1 MDKNQIQTIWDTFD
15 FTMDNISILEDQVS
29 FFVSQVDKKAAL
41 VEADVITEEKFIN
54 FCEES
59 LINHKNLISFYEKQI
74 HTVRDILSIDLK
86 LQPIE
91 REVSTSTLKELL
103 NLTAT
108 LKLAIEDSAS
118 NLDEMIQDL
127 KSI

>member
-15 FTMDNISILEDQVS
+15 FTMDNISMLEDQVS

-118 NLDEMIQDL
+118 NLNEMIQDL

>member
-1 MDKNQIQTIWDTFD
+1 MNKNQIQTIWDTFD
-15 FTMDNISILEDQVS
+15 FTMDNISVLEDQVS

-41 VEADVITEEKFIN
+41 VEAGVITEEKFID

-59 LINHKNLISFYEKQI
+59 LINHKNLVSFYEKQI

-103 NLTAT
+103 NLTVT
-108 LKLAIEDSAS
+108 LKLAIEDSAL

>member
-15 FTMDNISILEDQVS
+15 FTMDNISMLEDQVS

-59 LINHKNLISFYEKQI
+59 LTNHKNLISFYEKQM

>member
-59 LINHKNLISFYEKQI
+59 LTNHKNLISFYEKQM

>member
-15 FTMDNISILEDQVS
+15 FTMNNISVLEDQVA

-41 VEADVITEEKFIN
+41 VEADVITEEKFID

-91 REVSTSTLKELL
+91 REVSVSTLKELL

-108 LKLAIEDSAS
+108 LRLAIEDSAL
-118 NLDEMIQDL
+118 NLDQMIRDL

>member
-15 FTMDNISILEDQVS
+15 FTMDNISMLEDQVS

>member
-15 FTMDNISILEDQVS
+15 FTMDNISILEDKVS

-59 LINHKNLISFYEKQI
+59 LANHKNLISFYEKQM